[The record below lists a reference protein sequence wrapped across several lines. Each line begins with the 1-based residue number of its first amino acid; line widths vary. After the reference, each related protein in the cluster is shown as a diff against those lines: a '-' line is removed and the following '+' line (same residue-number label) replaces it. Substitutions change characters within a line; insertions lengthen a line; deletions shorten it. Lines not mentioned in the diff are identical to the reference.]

1 MKKEEALDILDD
13 NHTKLVNYDYSD
25 EELGKAHNTAINSLE
40 NQCDFWDLE
49 AGTCRKTEVPVNNS
63 KLVNSDDLIKKLK
76 EHFNFYVEA
85 YDGIKNMPDIEKA
98 RIDEISNCIAAIVNE
113 KPIMTIKTGQW
124 KRISPAGIY
133 ECSECGQNVM
143 TGDIECYQFC
153 HEKKKK
159 MEGVKL

>member
-1 MKKEEALDILDD
+1 MINEERKLFLTNLWERDDISVDETIALEYAIKE
-13 NHTKLVNYDYSD
+13 
-25 EELGKAHNTAINSLE
+25 LE
-40 NQCDFWDLE
+40 IQCPYWDLN
-49 AGTCRKTEVPVNNS
+49 AGTCRKSEVPKNNS

-85 YDGIKNMPDIEKA
+85 YDGIKNMPEIDKA
-98 RIDEISNCIAAIVNE
+98 RLSEISNCIAEIANTE
-113 KPIMTIKTGQW
+113 PIKIKTGQW

-153 HEKKKK
+153 HGCGAK